1 MTIYRWP
8 SAKVWL
14 ITGGSRLERD
24 RWLEEQLAGRAVPL
38 GEFTG
43 ALLEAIT
50 GGEKLSD
57 FRKPYI
63 LPEQLGFS
71 QIQLLDGKPA
81 TAEEFSEIL
90 WQRHR
95 AGRPSFLG
103 VCAADPEPVVRRARW
118 RDVMLLTLKTDGSI
132 SK

>member
-1 MTIYRWP
+1 MTVYRWT

-14 ITGGSRLERD
+14 IIDGSRLERE
-24 RWLEEQLAGRAVPL
+24 RWLEEQLADHTVPL
-38 GEFTG
+38 GEFTE

-50 GGEKLSD
+50 GDVKLSD

-63 LPEQLGFS
+63 LSERLGFS

-95 AGRPSFLG
+95 TGMPSFLAG
-103 VCAADPEPVVRRARW
+103 EFVPQTLIRLFGEP
-118 RDVMLLTLKTDGSI
+118 DGEM
-132 SK
+132 

>member
-38 GEFTG
+38 GEFTE

-95 AGRPSFLG
+95 AGRPSFLAG
-103 VCAADPEPVVRRARW
+103 EFVLQTLSRLFGEP
-118 RDVMLLTLKTDGSI
+118 DGEM
-132 SK
+132 